1 MYMSIDFGT
10 SGIKAIL
17 MKQKRTFLA
26 GSDDELHPARVLDG
40 WSEQDLS
47 DWNVTVAPDLGVLTA
62 KADFSAVKSFELLG
76 LMQGRAVLEAFAQ
89 CLRPCIFW
97 NDNRANANAV
107 KIYGSVFFRQTT
119 GNIVFPWLI
128 VSKLFLIK
136 HDKPN
141 LFDGVSGTFL
151 RKNHPHPRLRAE
163 PVPEMSRA
171 AGTSWFYVILRR
183 WSDDLFTAIG
193 LGGTDMSHLISVC
206 EQSDAVRLSFMQRKI
221 G

>member
-1 MYMSIDFGT
+1 
-10 SGIKAIL
+10 
-17 MKQKRTFLA
+17 
-26 GSDDELHPARVLDG
+26 
-40 WSEQDLS
+40 
-47 DWNVTVAPDLGVLTA
+47 
-62 KADFSAVKSFELLG
+62 
-76 LMQGRAVLEAFAQ
+76 VLEAFAQ

-97 NDNRANANAV
+97 NDNRVNANAA

-141 LFDGVSGTFL
+141 LFDGVSGAFL

-183 WSDDLFTAIG
+183 WSDDLITAIG
-193 LGGTDMSHLISVC
+193 LGGTDMSHVISVC

>member
-26 GSDDELHPARVLDG
+26 GSGDELHPARVLDG

-97 NDNRANANAV
+97 NDNRANANAAQ
-107 KIYGSVFFRQTT
+107 IYGSVFFRQTT
-119 GNIVFPWLI
+119 GKIAFPWLI
-128 VSKLFLIK
+128 ASKLFLIK

-141 LFDGVSGTFL
+141 LFDGISSAFL
-151 RKNHPHPRLRAE
+151 QKNYLYPRLRAE
-163 PVPEMSRA
+163 PVSEMSCA
-171 AGTSWFYVILRR
+171 AGTSWLYASQRR

-193 LGGTDMSHLISVC
+193 LDRTYMSHLI
-206 EQSDAVRLSFMQRKI
+206 
-221 G
+221 

>member
-1 MYMSIDFGT
+1 MYMGIDFGT

-47 DWNVTVAPDLGVLTA
+47 DRNVTVAPDLGVLTA

-76 LMQGRAVLEAFAQ
+76 LMQGKAVLEAFAQ
-89 CLRPCIFW
+89 CLWPCIFW
-97 NDNRANANAV
+97 NDNRANANAA

-141 LFDGVSGTFL
+141 LFDGVSGAFL
-151 RKNHPHPRLRAE
+151 WKNHPHPRLRAE

-171 AGTSWFYVILRR
+171 AGTSWF
-183 WSDDLFTAIG
+183 
-193 LGGTDMSHLISVC
+193 
-206 EQSDAVRLSFMQRKI
+206 
-221 G
+221 